1 MESTT
6 QRVVYPLNSKRIS
19 LAQLRQLAQ
28 ALDLPVAASMADLK
42 VMVEE
47 KLRELERGPVNV
59 QMVVKEIPDG
69 SQSLE
74 LQDESGT
81 FLEATASTCSKA
93 STLVDVLGSHSSLSS
108 SQGSALDASV
118 RDELLDKNLS
128 ESQEVLQSADTEV
141 SLKQLTE
148 EQRLTI
154 EKYKHQL

>member
-28 ALDLPVAASMADLK
+28 ALDLPVTASMADLK

-47 KLRELERGPVNV
+47 KLRELERDPVNI
-59 QMVVKEIPDG
+59 QIVVKEIPDG

-93 STLVDVLGSHSSLSS
+93 STPVDVLGSILH
-108 SQGSALDASV
+108 
-118 RDELLDKNLS
+118 
-128 ESQEVLQSADTEV
+128 
-141 SLKQLTE
+141 
-148 EQRLTI
+148 
-154 EKYKHQL
+154 